1 MSKVPFPRRNSDL
14 LNIPKDIESIHQ
26 NESPISRH
34 ASISS
39 TSSGNNTGY
48 TSTYLDDRV
57 SPEFHDYAYNRGLSE
72 SRKSVDANSFE
83 APKSP
88 TAPAIETL
96 DDISAS
102 PRHSIASSEDIDRS
116 LSKTPEKHSERSW
129 NLKDQCFNY
138 EQYKQQ
144 IYNKVLFGRD
154 RFRKTWHDYRFGAS
168 DSGDSGNSAESHNNG
183 TGNQHHHRHE
193 HRRHSRQNS
202 IEDPAITASGPA
214 TSASGPATSA
224 SPPSP
229 TTSTDSPRT

>member
-39 TSSGNNTGY
+39 TSSGNNT
-48 TSTYLDDRV
+48 
-57 SPEFHDYAYNRGLSE
+57 EFHDYAYNRGLSE

-214 TSASGPATSA
+214 TSASS
-224 SPPSP
+224 PSP